1 MATNDILIDAFGRIK
16 EVVHATANGLDDDAL
31 LFRPSGEANS
41 IAWLLWHLA
50 RVQDDHMSELAGHEQ
65 TWTTDGWYD
74 EFGLPFDKSAT
85 GYGMTSDEVGD
96 VKASAALLTG
106 YYDAVHEKTTMY
118 LKSLNEKDYD
128 KIIDTNWDPPVTVA
142 VRIVSVI
149 EDDLQ
154 HCGQAAYVKGLLK

>member
-1 MATNDILIDAFGRIK
+1 MATNDILIDEFERIK
-16 EVVHATANGLDDDAL
+16 EIVHQTAKDLDDEAL
-31 LFRPSGEANS
+31 TYRPGDDANS

-74 EFGLPFDKSAT
+74 KFGLPFDKSAT

-96 VKASAALLTG
+96 VKASADLLTG
-106 YYDAVHEKTTMY
+106 YYDAIHDKTIAY
-118 LKSLNEKDYD
+118 LRTLDDKDCE
-128 KIIDTNWDPPVTVA
+128 KIIDTSWDPPVTVA